1 MTVLKHSCF
10 LRHTSINVACHTVLC
25 TDSLASYK
33 VLTKL
38 MCYVWRAPKVNC
50 YGKLCEYCCCQ
61 FTANPGLLF
70 WPQIFLRFCY
80 FNINSS
86 SIYILKSGCLLLG
99 DFHRD
104 FQSILE
110 APQSLLG
117 LSCLLL
123 GASRIF
129 STLPVYNICL
139 FFLGSFYFGL
149 QYFEYTVLLT
159 KYSSLYYQ

>member
-25 TDSLASYK
+25 THSLASYK

-70 WPQIFLRFCY
+70 WPQIFLRFY
-80 FNINSS
+80 DFNINSS
-86 SIYILKSGCLLLG
+86 SIYTLKSGCLLLD
-99 DFHRD
+99 DFYRD
-104 FQSILE
+104 FQSIL
-110 APQSLLG
+110 SITF
-117 LSCLLL
+117 
-123 GASRIF
+123 ASSFLALFILVY
-129 STLPVYNICL
+129 SILNILYCWLNTVALPIVYT
-139 FFLGSFYFGL
+139 
-149 QYFEYTVLLT
+149 E
-159 KYSSLYYQ
+159 

>member
-70 WPQIFLRFCY
+70 WPQIFLRFY
-80 FNINSS
+80 DFNINSS
-86 SIYILKSGCLLLG
+86 SIYTLKSGCLLLD
-99 DFHRD
+99 DFYRD
-104 FQSILE
+104 FQSIL
-110 APQSLLG
+110 SIIF
-117 LSCLLL
+117 
-123 GASRIF
+123 ASSFLALFILVY
-129 STLPVYNICL
+129 SILNILYCWLNTVALPIVYT
-139 FFLGSFYFGL
+139 
-149 QYFEYTVLLT
+149 E
-159 KYSSLYYQ
+159 

>member
-10 LRHTSINVACHTVLC
+10 LRHTSIDVVCHTVLC

-70 WPQIFLRFCY
+70 WPQIFLRFY
-80 FNINSS
+80 DFNINSS
-86 SIYILKSGCLLLG
+86 SIYTLKSGCLLLD
-99 DFHRD
+99 DFYRD
-104 FQSILE
+104 FQSIL
-110 APQSLLG
+110 SITF
-117 LSCLLL
+117 
-123 GASRIF
+123 ASSFLALFILVY
-129 STLPVYNICL
+129 SILNILYCWLNTVALPIVYT
-139 FFLGSFYFGL
+139 
-149 QYFEYTVLLT
+149 E
-159 KYSSLYYQ
+159 